1 MIASVIAKAKNA
13 KAASAPVAVKARPA
27 PAAAVAAPAKTE
39 EQKASQE
46 KVKEMASKL
55 GIPFTDDI
63 SKLGSNSAISDALI
77 EKAVAL
83 GKTEA

>member
-1 MIASVIAKAKNA
+1 
-13 KAASAPVAVKARPA
+13 
-27 PAAAVAAPAKTE
+27 
-39 EQKASQE
+39 
-46 KVKEMASKL
+46 MANKL

-83 GKTEA
+83 GKTEAQINAAMAAL